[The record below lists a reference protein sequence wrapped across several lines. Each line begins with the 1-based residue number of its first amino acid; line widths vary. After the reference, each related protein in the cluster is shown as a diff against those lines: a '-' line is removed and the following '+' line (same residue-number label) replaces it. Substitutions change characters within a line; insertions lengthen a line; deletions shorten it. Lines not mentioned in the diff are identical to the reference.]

1 MPRRAPSGGRFAQ
14 PCVDPALPLCD
25 INSLWTL
32 LLEFIN
38 GFGAGY
44 GDTEDVKALFREL
57 GAAPQS
63 RALWAFDEPG
73 WVEKARALA
82 VGTVATRSPALFPD
96 ACPGGA

>member
-1 MPRRAPSGGRFAQ
+1 M
-14 PCVDPALPLCD
+14 
-25 INSLWTL
+25 

-82 VGTVATRSPALFPD
+82 VGTVTTRSPALFPD
-96 ACPGGA
+96 ACPGGAQW